1 MYAIRVKTDFILHF
15 NLRTLKI
22 LKKYFNNIYS
32 KPVNLLVL
40 LTVVFLFILGLYAG
54 NANSGLYI
62 NSAHGNNSTY
72 GVKRS
77 ATDFPSDYP
86 RGLCAHCHEQHASI
100 GGVEPE
106 PTGGPSLF
114 SLFDS
119 NHVDQTDGFCYKCH
133 TDSGSL
139 QSGGSLLNRGYS
151 YRAGGWTSDTIDD
164 ILQAFSIASPGTSH
178 NLDDI
183 VTFITNNTTAQ
194 TWGYKT
200 GFNPCTVCHN
210 PHAAQGDPPNSPNG
224 TKSVGTRGWPV
235 SRPSQHSTDNDSWG
249 LWGDDTVPPSATE
262 ERIKNYTLNYQAPYR
277 WNSTITFEPDGS
289 ANQDG
294 RDLADYITFC
304 TDCHNNTNNITST
317 LLGLLNKFDWNIEKH
332 GGGAA
337 DTTPLTGA
345 CADILDPYLTS
356 GNCGSYVLACTD
368 CHEPHASPNIF
379 LIRKMVNG
387 GLDSV
392 APLVTVTSGTG
403 TGPEGKS
410 GKEWAF
416 LCINCHD
423 GLLSDGYH
431 THPFTIPPD
440 TDPKCSAK
448 YCHPMFGYRNC
459 VDCHNHGN
467 SIIDGTPYGEQLF

>member
-1 MYAIRVKTDFILHF
+1 M
-15 NLRTLKI
+15 
-22 LKKYFNNIYS
+22 KKHFNNIYS
-32 KPVNLLVL
+32 KPVKLLVL
-40 LTVVFLFILGLYAG
+40 LTVMFLCISGFYAG
-54 NANSGLYI
+54 NANSGFYT

-77 ATDFPSDYP
+77 ATGFPSDYP

-100 GGVEPE
+100 NGAEP
-106 PTGGPSLF
+106 GPISGAPSRYALF
-114 SLFDS
+114 YS
-119 NHVDQTDGFCYKCH
+119 NYVDQTDGFCYNCH

-139 QSGGSLLNRGYS
+139 QSGGSLLNRSYS
-151 YRAGGWTSDTIDD
+151 YRAGGWTSDTIND
-164 ILQAFSIASPGTSH
+164 ILEAFSIASPGTSH
-178 NLDDI
+178 NLSDI
-183 VTFITNNTTAQ
+183 QTFIKTNATAQ
-194 TWGYKT
+194 GWGYT
-200 GFNPCTVCHN
+200 DDFTPCVACHN
-210 PHAAQGDPPNSPNG
+210 PHAAQGDPSNSPNS
-224 TKSVGTRGWPV
+224 TKSVVTRGWPV
-235 SRPSQHSTDNDSWG
+235 SRPSLHSTDNNSWG
-249 LWGDDTVPPSATE
+249 LWGDVAG
-262 ERIKNYTLNYQAPYR
+262 ERMSTYSTYQAPYR
-277 WNSTITFEPDGS
+277 FNSIIAYEPDGS
-289 ANQDG
+289 TTQTGSN
-294 RDLADYITFC
+294 LTDYVTFC

-317 LLGLLNKFDWNIEKH
+317 SLGLLNKFDWNTEKH

-356 GNCGSYVLACTD
+356 ANCGSYVLACTD

-403 TGPEGKS
+403 TGPEGGS

-467 SIIDGTPYGEQLF
+467 STIDGTPYGEQLF